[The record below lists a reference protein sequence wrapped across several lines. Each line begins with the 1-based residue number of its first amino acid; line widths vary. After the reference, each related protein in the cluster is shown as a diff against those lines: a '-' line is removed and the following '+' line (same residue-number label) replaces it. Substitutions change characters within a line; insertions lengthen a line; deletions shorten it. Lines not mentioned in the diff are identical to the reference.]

1 MLTIEEKKTQNES
14 MMENARAAN
23 EAEKKNRRGGSSIS
37 AINPH
42 DKLSFQT
49 LLPQLRI
56 ATDTNNAKLT

>member
-42 DKLSFQT
+42 DKLSF
-49 LLPQLRI
+49 
-56 ATDTNNAKLT
+56 